1 MNMEIKKILNVISNT
16 PNLEDSKLIGPLGK
30 LAFKIEILKNLWNVD
45 HIGFALAEEFWKSS
59 RNLSIGLSTLH
70 HRIHRK
76 DSPELPNYTLPGL
89 VDMSLIS

>member
-45 HIGFALAEEFWKSS
+45 HIGVKD
-59 RNLSIGLSTLH
+59 LH
-70 HRIHRK
+70 
-76 DSPELPNYTLPGL
+76 
-89 VDMSLIS
+89 